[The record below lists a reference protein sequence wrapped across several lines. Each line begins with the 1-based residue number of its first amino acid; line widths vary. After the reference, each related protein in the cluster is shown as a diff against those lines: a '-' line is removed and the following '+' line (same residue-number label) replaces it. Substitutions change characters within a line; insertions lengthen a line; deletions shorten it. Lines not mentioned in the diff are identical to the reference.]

1 MEEEEMRIS
10 MGRKGGNFALSL
22 FLVLFCLGVKAL
34 AAEDHKASVSRGTL
48 YMVQA
53 DGSVFGYGRGNI
65 YLRSTRPLDDEVF
78 RVPGLE
84 NIVGIDVG
92 KNHALALDSDGCI
105 WAWGSN
111 EYDQL
116 GFQEEKIIQAPKR
129 FDGLCGVVDFDSSHY
144 ASIVLFED
152 KKTVQIWGADIK
164 DAHQGRKYQLDEPIK
179 KVVSY
184 SISFA
189 IAESGNVYAWG
200 NPGSMKGLL
209 GKKDKISWEPKKLDI
224 PCHVKQIDIGV
235 DVIFVC
241 ESGDVY
247 MFGSNTAGTLGNGN
261 TKPVDRITKHPTL
274 SGIEKIMGAG
284 IRIAKTYNNEYF
296 GWGDQLLGPVEWT
309 NSGYITDPE
318 FIKVHDGVVDFYS
331 ENYSI
336 FFIKNNGNVLRLVP
350 EEHWLFPVKYSLED
364 YSFQE
369 YQYKDSYKE

>member
-1 MEEEEMRIS
+1 MPTAKESKTVI
-10 MGRKGGNFALSL
+10 GILSGL
-22 FLVLFCLGVKAL
+22 LILLCVSGKAL
-34 AAEDHKASVSRGTL
+34 AAKDHKASVSSGTL
-48 YMVQA
+48 YVVQA

-65 YLRSTRPLDDEVF
+65 YLRTSRPLDDEVF
-78 RVPGLE
+78 RVPVLG

-111 EYDQL
+111 RYGQL
-116 GFQEEKIIQAPKR
+116 GFQEEKIIEAPKR

-144 ASIVLFED
+144 ASIVLFD
-152 KKTVQIWGADIK
+152 DHTTVQIWGADIN
-164 DAHQGRKYQLDEPIK
+164 DEYQGRKYQLEEPIK

-189 IAESGNVYAWG
+189 ISESGSVYAWG

-209 GKKDKISWEPKKLDI
+209 GKEDKISWEPKKLDI
-224 PCHVKQIDIGV
+224 PCLVKNIDIGV
-235 DVIFVC
+235 DVMFVC

-274 SGIEKIMGAG
+274 SGVEKIMGSG
-284 IRIAKTYNNEYF
+284 VRIAKTYDSEYL
-296 GWGDQLLGPVEWT
+296 GWGDQLLGPIEWT

-318 FIKVHDGVVDFYS
+318 FIKVPDGVVDFYS
-331 ENYSI
+331 QNYSI

-350 EEHWLFPVKYSLED
+350 EEHWLFPVKYFLED

-369 YQYKDSYKE
+369 YQSPDKIEE